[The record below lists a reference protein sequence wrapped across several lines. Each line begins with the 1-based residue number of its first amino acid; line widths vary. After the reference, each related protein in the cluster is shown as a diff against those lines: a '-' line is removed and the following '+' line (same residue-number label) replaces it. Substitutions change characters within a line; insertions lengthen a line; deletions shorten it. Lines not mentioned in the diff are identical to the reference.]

1 MRALHLGVLA
11 AVVALAPITARAQ
24 EPGYVC
30 RVLDLNGD
38 RLIQRSEWNRVAN
51 SDRNAASGGSTAR
64 GSPAFRNA
72 DDNDTG
78 YLSDRE
84 LWRIP
89 VKSGGGWIAVDR
101 NRDGRI
107 AASEFGRMSK

>member
-1 MRALHLGVLA
+1 MVLA
-11 AVVALAPITARAQ
+11 PAAASAQ

-51 SDRNAASGGSTAR
+51 ADSSAASGGSAAR
-64 GSPAFRNA
+64 GSPAFRGA
-72 DDNDTG
+72 DGNDTG

-89 VKSGGGWIAVDR
+89 VRSGGGWIAVDR

-107 AASEFGRMSK
+107 APSEFERMSK